1 MANRSFF
8 ASVLIGLS
16 IVIAPLAMADN
27 GIKTQQVHFK
37 KGESGATIKGKI
49 KGDETLDYTIVAS
62 KGQNMVVILEGKPYF
77 NVLPPSSNGEALF
90 VGSTSGNN
98 YEGVLPS
105 SGTYTIRVYQ
115 MGAASDGGKTN
126 NFKLDIGVS
135 GK

>member
-1 MANRSFF
+1 MAKKQVLTGLLVVL
-8 ASVLIGLS
+8 SV
-16 IVIAPLAMADN
+16 VFAPLAMADN
-27 GIKTQQVHFK
+27 GIKTQQIHFA

-49 KGDETLDYTIVAS
+49 KGDETLDYTIAAS

-77 NVLPPSSNGEALF
+77 NVLPPNSNGEALF

-126 NFKLDIGVS
+126 SFKLDIGVS